1 MNVLHWEEDEPA
13 GAPLA
18 ADALV
23 DVAFTVNCSTA
34 LPIDH
39 AQALSQAIC
48 DVLPWLADTP
58 GAGIHLIH
66 GAASGNGWQ
75 RPEGDAASLYLSRRT
90 RFTLRVP
97 YARHADAQALSGQ
110 RLAVL
115 GQALTLGDFSYR
127 ALTASSTLHAHHVID
142 EQQQGELAFLDR
154 MADALA
160 ALEVRATRLLCG
172 RSHTLALPG
181 GAVTTRSL
189 MIAALHRADS
199 LQVQQYGLGPG
210 RLFGCG
216 LFVPHKDIKRVGD
229 QDV

>member
-1 MNVLHWEEDEPA
+1 VNVLHWEEDEPA
-13 GAPLA
+13 GAPPA

-23 DVAFTVNCSTA
+23 DVAFSVSCATA

-48 DVLPWLADTP
+48 AALPWLAETP

-75 RPEGDAASLYLSRRT
+75 RPEGDAASVYLSRRT
-90 RFTLRVP
+90 RLTLRVP
-97 YARHADAQALSGQ
+97 NARQADTQALSGQ

-115 GQALTLGDFSYR
+115 GQTLTLGSFLHR
-127 ALTASSTLHAHHVID
+127 ALTAAPTLYAHHVID
-142 EQQQGELAFLDR
+142 EQQQSEVAFLDR
-154 MADALA
+154 MAAALA
-160 ALEVRATRLLCG
+160 ALDVRATRLLCG

-181 GAVTTRSL
+181 GTVTTRSL

-199 LQVQQYGLGPG
+199 LQVQQHGLGPG

-216 LFVPHKDIKRVGD
+216 LFVPHKDIKRVAD

>member
-18 ADALV
+18 ADAMI
-23 DVAFTVNCSTA
+23 DVAFSVNCPTA

-39 AQALSQAIC
+39 AQALSEAIC
-48 DVLPWLADTP
+48 AALPWLADTP

-75 RPEGDAASLYLSRRT
+75 RPEGEAASLYLSRRT
-90 RFTLRVP
+90 RLTLRLP
-97 YARHADAQALSGQ
+97 AARHADAQALSGKC
-110 RLAVL
+110 LSVL
-115 GQALTLGDFSYR
+115 GQTLTLGSSTYR
-127 ALTASSTLHAHHVID
+127 PLIAAPTLHAHHVID
-142 EQQQGELAFLDR
+142 EQQEGELSFLDR
-154 MADALA
+154 MAAALA
-160 ALEVRATRLLCG
+160 ALDVRASKLLCG
-172 RSHTLALPG
+172 RSHTHALST

-199 LQVQQYGLGPG
+199 LRVQQHGLGPG

-216 LFVPHKDIKRVGD
+216 LFLPHKDIKRMVD